1 VGSIGIKKDEER
13 RREKGESEMKADAL
27 TTKKLKRI
35 RDEMRRRDVAALLLC
50 ENGRTRYV
58 TGYQRYFTAT
68 YLAPV
73 HAVLVTHDADPV
85 LFLPRHVMPAQV
97 EFFSGQVLV
106 FPFSDEARCDLLQ
119 KTLRELK
126 VEGPIAVE
134 LDFLPYDF
142 VTLLKHKLGKTPVV
156 DGAPLINAVTAV
168 KFDEELKIL
177 RETARIADA
186 GIAAAIESI
195 REGATEI
202 EVGARSSGRML
213 DEGAEFINHMTVRS
227 GPHSTGC
234 FPLLTSRKFQKGEC
248 VQLDIG
254 CCLRGY
260 ISDTNRTVV
269 IGAPTPEQRRLLRVG
284 QDMLEAG
291 TAAVR
296 AGIKVSEIWDA
307 VYGVA
312 DRAGM
317 SQFITIPFAGHGVGI
332 GLHELPYIVP
342 NSKTIL
348 EKNMVMAL
356 EPGVYADGIGGSR
369 PEDMLVV
376 TDKGCEVLT
385 HHPRDYDML
394 A

>member
-1 VGSIGIKKDEER
+1 
-13 RREKGESEMKADAL
+13 MKADTL
-27 TTKKLKRI
+27 TKKKLSRI
-35 RDEMRRRDVAALLLC
+35 REHMRRSGVAALLLC

-85 LFLPRHVMPAQV
+85 LFLPRHVLPAQA
-97 EFFSGQVLV
+97 EFFSGQAHT
-106 FPFSDEARCDLLQ
+106 FPFADEARCDLLQ

-126 VEGPIAVE
+126 VDGPIAIE
-134 LDFLPYDF
+134 FDFLPYDF
-142 VTLLKHKLGKTPVV
+142 VALLKHKLGKTPVV
-156 DGAPLINAVTAV
+156 NGAPLMNAVTAV

-186 GIAAAIESI
+186 GVAAAIEGI

-202 EVGARSSGRML
+202 EVGARSSSRML

-234 FPLLTSRKFQKGEC
+234 FPLLTSRRFQKGEC

-254 CCLRGY
+254 CCLGGY

-269 IGAPTPEQRRLLRVG
+269 IGTPSPEQRRLLRVG

-291 TAAVR
+291 TATVR

-307 VYGVA
+307 VYRVA
-312 DRAGM
+312 ERAGM
-317 SQFITIPFAGHGVGI
+317 SHFITIPFAGHGVGI

-342 NSKTIL
+342 GSEAIL
-348 EKNMVMAL
+348 EQNMVMAL

-369 PEDMLVV
+369 PEDMIIV
-376 TDKGCEVLT
+376 TATGGEVLT
-385 HHPRDYDML
+385 HHPRDHDML
-394 A
+394 I